1 MPVIDL
7 LPGTGARSKVIN
19 GSQGQASSPTH
30 MPLFTPLHS
39 YAYTGCVLNRVYSH
53 YLNSVFIE
61 TSETDHYTYRH
72 FSLEFNLPCKNTYL
86 QRNIISFKILAIP

>member
-7 LPGTGARSKVIN
+7 LPGTGARTKVIN

-30 MPLFTPLHS
+30 MSLFTPLHF
-39 YAYTGCVLNRVYSH
+39 YAYTGCVLNFVYSR

-61 TSETDHYTYRH
+61 MSKTDHYM
-72 FSLEFNLPCKNTYL
+72 
-86 QRNIISFKILAIP
+86 